1 MAFFIQSL
9 ITGLA
14 IGSVYGLVGLGF
26 MLLVNTTNILNF
38 SQGEFGMLGAFM
50 MVTFAT
56 NWGIPYIPALAM
68 VLVGAAI
75 IGVIFER
82 IAYRPLKSADGPTY
96 FAATLAAAVVIRNVG
111 LKIWGPY
118 ALPFQEPFGLN
129 MITLG
134 HVRIRP
140 QDLLIVGVVIVLSA
154 LLYFFFY
161 RTRTGKIMRAMSQD
175 RPTAQLLGVRV
186 LSMGTLTFI
195 MASMMGALAGVLV
208 APIYF
213 VSLDMGFTLGLKA
226 FIATIIG
233 AWGSLPGAIIGGLI
247 IGVVETFGA
256 VYISS
261 VYKDVFAF
269 ALLIVFLI
277 IRPQGIF
284 GEKIADK
291 V

>member
-1 MAFFIQSL
+1 
-9 ITGLA
+9 
-14 IGSVYGLVGLGF
+14 
-26 MLLVNTTNILNF
+26 
-38 SQGEFGMLGAFM
+38 
-50 MVTFAT
+50 
-56 NWGIPYIPALAM
+56 
-68 VLVGAAI
+68 
-75 IGVIFER
+75 
-82 IAYRPLKSADGPTY
+82 
-96 FAATLAAAVVIRNVG
+96 
-111 LKIWGPY
+111 
-118 ALPFQEPFGLN
+118 
-129 MITLG
+129 MITLSRA
-134 HVRIRP
+134 H
-140 QDLLIVGVVIVLSA
+140 QAWDLLIVECSRPIA
-154 LLYFFFY
+154 LLYFFY
-161 RTRTGKIMRAMSQD
+161 GRQGKITLD

-226 FIATIIG
+226 FISTIIG

-247 IGVVETFGA
+247 IGVVEIFGA